1 MEPSHLS
8 AELTVASMLARWP
21 QTIPFFFDH
30 QMACV
35 GCPIAHLATL
45 DDVARIYG
53 LDLNC
58 FLGELEQ
65 TIQLKEEASESH
77 LG

>member
-21 QTIPFFFDH
+21 QTISIFFGHRMD
-30 QMACV
+30 CV
-35 GCPIAHLATL
+35 VCPIAHLATL

-53 LDLNC
+53 LDLKR

-65 TIQLKEEASESH
+65 AIKLKEEAPESF

>member
-8 AELTVASMLARWP
+8 AELTVAAMLSRWP
-21 QTIPFFFDH
+21 QTIPYFFDH
-30 QMACV
+30 RMACV

-53 LDLNC
+53 LDLKR

-65 TIQLKEEASESH
+65 TIQLKEETPESS